1 MYWAY
6 QRPKKCK
13 DTKLAKRRGASRGKS
28 STPASLWLFMG
39 LFIGLGLS
47 WFLFSRGY
55 FPYSDRPQQENS
67 GPIPLDGSDP
77 IVDELETE
85 TPKAQRYDF
94 FTVLPEMEVVVPE
107 EELNVRSQ
115 PEAIL
120 NAEANGATQYLLQ
133 VGSFRSSDDADQM
146 KARLAL
152 LGMVA
157 QVQSVTVND
166 ATWHRVRVGP
176 VAGARAAEDLRGQLS
191 QNGIDSLV
199 LESP

>member
-1 MYWAY
+1 M
-6 QRPKKCK
+6 PFC
-13 DTKLAKRRGASRGKS
+13 TL
-28 STPASLWLFMG
+28 LLFTG

-55 FPYSDRPQQENS
+55 FPYTERPRQEES
-67 GPIPLDGSDP
+67 GPITLDGSEP
-77 IVDELETE
+77 IVDEVETE
-85 TPKAQRYDF
+85 EPEAQRYDF

-115 PEAIL
+115 PEAI
-120 NAEANGATQYLLQ
+120 ESTESNGATQYLLQ
-133 VGSFRSSDDADQM
+133 VGSFRSSADADQM

-152 LGMVA
+152 LGFVA
-157 QVQSVTVND
+157 QVQDVTVND

-176 VAGARAAEDLRGQLS
+176 VAGARAAEDLRSQLA

-199 LESP
+199 LETP